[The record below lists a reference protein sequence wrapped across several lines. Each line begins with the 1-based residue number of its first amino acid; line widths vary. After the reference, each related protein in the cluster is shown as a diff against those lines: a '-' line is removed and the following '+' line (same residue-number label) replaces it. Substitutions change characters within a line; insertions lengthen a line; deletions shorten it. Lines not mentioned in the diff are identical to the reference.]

1 MRSILILALLLIP
14 LPASANEYYTWRDE
28 EGRLHIADKPPAST
42 AQEVESHR
50 YDPGQSSPAFQRYT
64 HPRSS
69 KASVEP
75 SSDSTGHRHPS
86 VLIDPLKVR
95 IEEERLE
102 ERILHHE
109 EMKNRSS
116 NELGISKY
124 RTGAYTNDKLRQ
136 NRDQHQKEID
146 KYRRML
152 IELKRDPLYY
162 FRKYGKKTLK

>member
-1 MRSILILALLLIP
+1 MRSILILALLMFP
-14 LPASANEYYTWRDE
+14 LTASPSEYYTWRDE
-28 EGRLHIADKPPAST
+28 GGRLHISDKPPAST
-42 AQEVESHR
+42 AREVESHR
-50 YDPGQSSPAFQRYT
+50 YDPGETSPSFQRYM
-64 HPRSS
+64 HPGSS
-69 KASVEP
+69 AAPVEP
-75 SSDSTGHRHPS
+75 SSDSTGQRHPS

-95 IEEERLE
+95 IEEERLQ
-102 ERILHHE
+102 ERIMHHE

-162 FRKYGKKTLK
+162 FRKYGKKSLK